1 MTDKEINSA
10 LSVIFDSFS
19 ILGNV
24 VVGSCN
30 KKFGATDKSGET
42 LVPFK
47 YGESRVWED
56 KYAVFYSYD
65 DGSSVILNVETGHQT
80 AVDGKLMFVTELNG
94 VVFFDII
101 GISSGLKKA
110 VVLRADTLQPIVSSL
125 CVRGIYPPSKEHV
138 RCIVASTLTGNNVIP
153 YNFYIGEDFGVY
165 HISDFIAGEC

>member
-19 ILGNV
+19 IIGNA

-30 KKFGATDKSGET
+30 KKFGATSKSGET
-42 LVPFK
+42 LVPFN
-47 YGESRVWED
+47 YSESRIWED

-65 DGSSVILNVETGHQT
+65 NGMSIILNVETGHKT
-80 AVDGKLMFVTELNG
+80 SVDGKLMFVNEING

-110 VVLRADTLQPIVSSL
+110 VVLKADTLEVIVDSL
-125 CVRGIYPPSKEHV
+125 SVRGIYPPSKDHV
-138 RCIVASTLTGNNVIP
+138 RCIVASTLTGGRVIP
-153 YNFYIGEDFGVY
+153 YNFYIGKDFGIY
-165 HISDFIAGEC
+165 PISNFIAGEY